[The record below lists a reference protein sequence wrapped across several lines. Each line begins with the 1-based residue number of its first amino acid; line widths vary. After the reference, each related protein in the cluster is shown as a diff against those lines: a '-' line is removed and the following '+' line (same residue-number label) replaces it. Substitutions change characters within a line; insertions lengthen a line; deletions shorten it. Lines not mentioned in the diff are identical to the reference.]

1 MRFFGRGEGLDRQP
15 GDPDKHPDTDA
26 SSTERRRDRSQ
37 RIPWLL
43 ILGTALLTVLV
54 VGAAILLWRS
64 FSDSLS
70 GTSVARDSIDSGPKP
85 GIRLTNGAG
94 QIRIEGAE
102 DLGAV
107 EYEVTRHALA
117 SDPAA
122 AKERASQI
130 AVDISR
136 DGGDFTIETNGGRN
150 TGADYALRVPAGSSV
165 EVESEAGDVEVSGLS
180 GDVSVDSAA
189 GDVSVREAKGS
200 VKVEAQAG
208 DVEVSEMRT
217 DTGGAEIEVD
227 SGDVTLRDL
236 VVGTL
241 ETSVDAGDVTL
252 SGRFSGEGRISVGT
266 GDITADLPSG
276 DATNLA
282 LQTLVGGISREPP
295 DGGQGGDQGEGN

>member
-1 MRFFGRGEGLDRQP
+1 MRFFGRGEEPDRQP
-15 GDPDKHPDTDA
+15 GDPDKHPDTA
-26 SSTERRRDRSQ
+26 SSATERRRDRRQ

-43 ILGTALLTVLV
+43 ILGAALLIVLLA
-54 VGAAILLWRS
+54 GAAILLWRS

-94 QIRIEGAE
+94 QIRIEGVE

-122 AKERASQI
+122 AKERASEI

-150 TGADYALRVPAGSSV
+150 TGADYALRVPTGSSV

-180 GDVSVDSAA
+180 GDVSVDAGA
-189 GDVSVREAKGS
+189 GDISVREAKGS
-200 VKVEAQAG
+200 VQVEAQGG
-208 DVEVSEMRT
+208 DVEILEMRT
-217 DTGGAEIEVD
+217 DTGGAEIEVS

-252 SGRFSGEGRISVGT
+252 SGRFSGGGRVSVKT
-266 GDITADLPSG
+266 GDIIAQLPTEDTRDLTLEAEVGEVVREDAAGTPSE
-276 DATNLA
+276 D
-282 LQTLVGGISREPP
+282 P
-295 DGGQGGDQGEGN
+295 GEN

>member
-1 MRFFGRGEGLDRQP
+1 MRFFGRGEEPIRQS
-15 GDPDKHPDTDA
+15 DDSDKHPDDA
-26 SSTERRRDRSQ
+26 SSDTERRRDRRQ

-43 ILGTALLTVLV
+43 ILGATLLIFLLI
-54 VGAAILLWRS
+54 GAALLLWRT

-94 QIRIEGAE
+94 QIRIEGVE

-122 AKERASQI
+122 AKKRASEI
-130 AVDISR
+130 EVGFSR

-150 TGADYALRVPAGSSV
+150 TGADYVLRVPAGSSV
-165 EVESEAGDVEVSGLS
+165 EVASEAGDIEISGLS
-180 GDVSVDSAA
+180 GDLSVEAGA

-200 VKVEAQAG
+200 VKVDAQAG
-208 DVEVSEMRT
+208 DIEVSEMRT
-217 DTGGAEIEVD
+217 DTGEAEIEVG

-241 ETSVDAGDVTL
+241 ETSVAAGDVTL
-252 SGRFSGEGRISVGT
+252 SGRFSGGGRVSVKT
-266 GDITADLPSG
+266 GDIIAQLPPEDTRDLTLETEVGQVVREDAPGTPSE
-276 DATNLA
+276 D
-282 LQTLVGGISREPP
+282 P
-295 DGGQGGDQGEGN
+295 GEN

>member
-1 MRFFGRGEGLDRQP
+1 MRFFGRGEEPDRQQ
-15 GDPDKHPDTDA
+15 GDSEESPDTA
-26 SSTERRRDRSQ
+26 STMESRRDRRR

-43 ILGTALLTVLV
+43 VLSATLLIVLL

-70 GTSVARDSIDSGPKP
+70 GTSVARDSIDAGPKP

-94 QIRIEGAE
+94 QIRIEGVE

-107 EYEVTRHALA
+107 EYEVTRHALG

-122 AKERASQI
+122 AKKRASEI
-130 AVDISR
+130 PVDISR

-165 EVESEAGDVEVSGLS
+165 EVESEAGDIEASNLS
-180 GDVSVDSAA
+180 GNVSVDSGA
-189 GDVSVREAKGS
+189 GDVSVRKVKGS
-200 VKVEAQAG
+200 VTVDAQAG
-208 DVEVSEMRT
+208 DVEVLEMRT
-217 DTGGAEIEVD
+217 DTGGAEIEVG
-227 SGDVTLRDL
+227 SGDVTLQNL

-252 SGRFSGEGRISVGT
+252 SGRFSGGGRVSVKT
-266 GDITADLPSG
+266 GDIIAQLPPEDTRDLTLESEVGQVVRKDASGAPSEE
-276 DATNLA
+276 
-282 LQTLVGGISREPP
+282 S
-295 DGGQGGDQGEGN
+295 GEN